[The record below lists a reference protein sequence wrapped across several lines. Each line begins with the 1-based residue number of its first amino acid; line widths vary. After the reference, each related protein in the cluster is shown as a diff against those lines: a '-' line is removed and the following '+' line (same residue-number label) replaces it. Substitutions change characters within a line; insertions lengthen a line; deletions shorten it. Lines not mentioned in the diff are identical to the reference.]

1 MLKFVL
7 MLIAA
12 ICIIACGGDDTDGI
26 VGIWKGIYEGEI
38 GILTFDN
45 NGRCTLNFEGDTF
58 YGTYSVTGN
67 LLQLNYQG
75 EIMVF
80 NISINGNTMMIEGTI
95 DGEQRT
101 LILER
106 GL

>member
-1 MLKFVL
+1 MLKIVL
-7 MLIAA
+7 VLIAA
-12 ICIIACGGDDTDGI
+12 FGILACGGDADEI
-26 VGIWKGIYEGEI
+26 VGIWKGIYDGEI

-45 NGRCTLNFEGDTF
+45 NRRCTLNFEGDTF

-75 EIMVF
+75 EIMVV
-80 NISINGNTMMIEGTI
+80 NISISGNTMMIEGAI
-95 DGEQRT
+95 DGDQHT